1 MVNSFKKTK
10 QKKNKK
16 KKMYNYVFYFPHVD
30 NITDLNIINY

>member
-1 MVNSFKKTK
+1 MVNSFKKNK

-16 KKMYNYVFYFPHVD
+16 KNYNYVFYFPHVD